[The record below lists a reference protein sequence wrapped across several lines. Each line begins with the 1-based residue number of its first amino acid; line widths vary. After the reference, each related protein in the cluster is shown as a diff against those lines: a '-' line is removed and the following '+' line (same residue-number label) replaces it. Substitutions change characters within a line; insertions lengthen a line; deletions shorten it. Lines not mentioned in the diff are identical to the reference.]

1 MVTPLKQ
8 GLTLEEFLALPE
20 EKPALEYEDGVVTQK
35 VSPKRRHGALQVEF
49 AELVNAFAR
58 SRRLA
63 RAFTETRVVLRGR
76 SYVPDVVVYRW
87 DRIPLDP
94 DGKIQDGN
102 FETPPDIAVEI
113 LSPGQSMSKAVGRCS
128 WYVRN
133 EVPLAVLVA
142 PDDEAVLIFR
152 PGQPPHVVQG
162 AERLELDD
170 LLPGF
175 GLTAEQLFGAL
186 RMS

>member
-1 MVTPLKQ
+1 
-8 GLTLEEFLALPE
+8 
-20 EKPALEYEDGVVTQK
+20 PALEYEDGVVTQK

-58 SRRLA
+58 PRRLA

-87 DRIPLDP
+87 DRVPLDP
-94 DGKIQDGN
+94 SGEIQDGN
-102 FETPPDIAVEI
+102 FETPPDVAVEV
-113 LSPGQSMSKAVGRCS
+113 LSPGQSMTKAVDRCS

-133 EVPLAVLVA
+133 GA
-142 PDDEAVLIFR
+142 PASVLIVPEDRAILLFR
-152 PGQPPHVVQG
+152 PGAPPQVVQG
-162 AERLELDD
+162 TERLELDEV
-170 LLPGF
+170 LSGF
-175 GLTAEQLFGAL
+175 QLTADQLFGAL